1 MKNITFLFSIF
12 LLLSWTQQDDFEFQ
26 KGNQKMKLELETGKR
41 YLKWGEKT
49 KIKISFENIDPQKLS
64 YSAPGIRILRNEN
77 TNVSSTLEIT
87 PEKNIIKNDTLKIFV
102 SGREEND
109 SIWFHKF
116 KILIK
121 K

>member
-1 MKNITFLFSIF
+1 MKNITLFVSIF
-12 LLLSWTQQDDFEFQ
+12 FLVGWTQQDDLQFQ
-26 KGNQKMKLELETGKR
+26 KGNQKMQLELETGKR

-49 KIKISFENIDPQKLS
+49 KIKIKFENIDPQKLT
-64 YSAPGIRILRNEN
+64 YSAPGIRILRNEI
-77 TNVSSTLEIT
+77 TNSSSTLEIT
-87 PEKNIIKNDTLKIFV
+87 PEKSIISNDTLKIFV

-121 K
+121 N